1 MDNKVVE
8 IINIIESKKDEYPNI
23 SKIWIKYIEEQVK
36 SINDTLNK
44 AEEIFKNIE
53 NDASQESI
61 LLLYL
66 LYTNTNRN
74 IYDLL

>member
-8 IINIIESKKDEYPNI
+8 IINIIESKKVEYPNI

-36 SINDTLNK
+36 SLNDTLNK

-53 NDASQESI
+53 NDTPQESI

-66 LYTNTNRN
+66 LYTNRN
-74 IYDLL
+74 YI